1 MEKLLESKSLN
12 VPEPAT
18 LEGCKYDLL
27 PYFLLGDEAFPLKE
41 YMMRPFPG
49 RLDQDEK
56 VSTTGS
62 REEEEL

>member
-1 MEKLLESKSLN
+1 MGKLLESKSLN
-12 VPEPAT
+12 IPESAT
-18 LEGCKYDLL
+18 LEGCKFDLL
-27 PYFLLGDEAFPLKE
+27 PYFLLGDE
-41 YMMRPFPG
+41 MRPFPG